1 MSFPALRIKN
11 RHGALQ
17 PWQTYVS
24 NGAHARTSTCIRAS
38 SLPKPIVASRYE
50 SKNQWRRRQHKL
62 GQCFGRPGRFNVL
75 FSTCV
80 HTNLARVLSKYVACR
95 KTHRRFYAHVVFV
108 PFEKLRAN
116 PASNQR
122 GPLNESGSRS
132 RHEDQIT
139 TILDCMHATTC
150 VRGAP
155 YCHAWKRSCPTPSL
169 FLFN

>member
-1 MSFPALRIKN
+1 MRK
-11 RHGALQ
+11 GAL
-17 PWQTYVS
+17 
-24 NGAHARTSTCIRAS
+24 ARTSTCIRAS
-38 SLPKPIVASRYE
+38 SLSKPIVASRYE
-50 SKNQWRRRQHKL
+50 SKDAWRRQHKL
-62 GQCFGRPGRFNVL
+62 GQYLGRPGRVNVL

-80 HTNLARVLSKYVACR
+80 PTNLACVLSKCASCR
-95 KTHRRFYAHVVFV
+95 KTHWRLYDHVVFV

-132 RHEDQIT
+132 RHEVQIT
-139 TILDCMHATTC
+139 TMLGRMHATTC

-155 YCHAWKRSCPTPSL
+155 YCHAWKRSCPTPLL